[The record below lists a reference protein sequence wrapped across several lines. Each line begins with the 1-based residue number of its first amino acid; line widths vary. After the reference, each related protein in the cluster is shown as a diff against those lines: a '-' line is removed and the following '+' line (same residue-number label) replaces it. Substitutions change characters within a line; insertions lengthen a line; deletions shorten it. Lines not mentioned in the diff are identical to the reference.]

1 MIARM
6 MSALV
11 AGVWGVASSIAAAQ
25 MTEPPAPADLATAP
39 AIAEA
44 PPVLSSLLQ
53 LDRSDR
59 MTLPV
64 SIAGQG
70 PFGFIVD
77 TGAER
82 TVVSRELAGRLGLR
96 SAGQARVV
104 GLIDSVMA
112 DMFHIESIALHD
124 LELQGTT
131 VPTFAQADIGG
142 PGLIG
147 IDSLEQHKVVIDF
160 LARRFDIRQSEPTR
174 TVRREPEFDRDTITV
189 VARRRAGRMILS
201 NATINGHR
209 VDIVI
214 DTGAQSSIGNIALQ
228 RLVRRQFGLR
238 PGGPIRTELRS
249 VTGAVR
255 MADLDSIRRI
265 TISGIDINDLPVV
278 YADSPAFDVLDL
290 TNRPA
295 LLLGMDALRL
305 FDRIA
310 IDFTNRRVTF
320 DLPAGVGRLPG
331 GNFARNAPTVPQS
344 SSLGN

>member
-1 MIARM
+1 MFKRVVITALIGTAALCSAAIAQTDE
-6 MSALV
+6 
-11 AGVWGVASSIAAAQ
+11 AAQ
-25 MTEPPAPADLATAP
+25 TPPAGP
-39 AIAEA
+39 EA
-44 PPVLSSLLQ
+44 PPVLSSTLL

-96 SAGQARVV
+96 SAGQARVI
-104 GLIDSVMA
+104 GLIDTVMA

-124 LELQGTT
+124 LVLGGTT
-131 VPTFAQADIGG
+131 VPTFAQNDIGG

-147 IDSLEQHKVVIDF
+147 IDSLERHKVVIDF
-160 LARRFDIRQSEPTR
+160 LAGRFDVRESEPTR
-174 TVRREPEFDRDTITV
+174 SARREPDFDRDTITV

-201 NATINGHR
+201 NANINGHR
-209 VDIVI
+209 IDIVI
-214 DTGAQSSIGNIALQ
+214 DTGAQSSIGNLALQ
-228 RLVRRQFGLR
+228 RLVRRQFGVR
-238 PGGPIRTELRS
+238 AGGAQRTELRS

-255 MADLDSIRRI
+255 MVEVDSIRRI
-265 TISGIDINDLPVV
+265 TVSGIDINDLPIV

-290 TNRPA
+290 SSRPA

-310 IDFTNRRVTF
+310 IDFTNRRVAF
-320 DLPAGVGRLPG
+320 DLPAGVGRRPG
-331 GNFARNAPTVPQS
+331 GNFAAAPAPVVHS
-344 SSLGN
+344 SSLGS

>member
-1 MIARM
+1 MILRM
-6 MSALV
+6 FAAV
-11 AGVWGVASSIAAAQ
+11 AAIMLGTGNAGAQ
-25 MTEPPAPADLATAP
+25 VMPPADPAPPADTLP
-39 AIAEA
+39 GDEA
-44 PPVLSSLLQ
+44 PPILTSQLV
-53 LDRSDR
+53 LDRTDR

-82 TVVSRELAGRLGLR
+82 TVVSQELAQRLGLR

-104 GLIDSVMA
+104 GLIDTVIA
-112 DMFHIESIALHD
+112 DMFHIESIALDD
-124 LELQGTT
+124 LELAGTT
-131 VPTFAQADIGG
+131 VPTFAQSDIGG

-147 IDSLEQHKVVIDF
+147 IDSLERHKVIIDF
-160 LARRFDIRQSEPTR
+160 LARQFDIRRSEPTR
-174 TVRREPEFDRDTITV
+174 STRREPEFDRDTITV

-201 NATINGHR
+201 NASINGHR

-214 DTGAQSSIGNIALQ
+214 DTGAQSSIGNLALQ
-228 RLVRRQFGLR
+228 RLVRRQFGVR
-238 PGGPIRTELRS
+238 AGGPIRTELRS

-255 MADLDSIRRI
+255 LADLDSIRRI
-265 TISGIDINDLPVV
+265 TVSGIDINDLPVV
-278 YADSPAFDVLDL
+278 YADSPAFDVLGL
-290 TNRPA
+290 STRPA

-320 DLPAGVGRLPG
+320 DLPAGVGRRPG
-331 GNFARNAPTVPQS
+331 GNYAQRAPAS
-344 SSLGN
+344 GMASLIL